1 MIGHIL
7 NKIQKQG
14 HYTMSDEI
22 KSGKK
27 VIDEFFAEIMNIEG
41 VDKKTVEKLALLYS
55 EGKLTDTNIENAMGQ
70 LLQEE
75 LATTEEKDGK
85 D

>member
-1 MIGHIL
+1 MA
-7 NKIQKQG
+7 
-14 HYTMSDEI
+14 DEI
-22 KSGKK
+22 KSGKQ

-41 VDKKTVEKLALLYS
+41 VDKKTVEKLTSLYG
-55 EGKLTDTNIENAMGQ
+55 EDKLTDSNIQNAMDK

-75 LATTEEKDGK
+75 LDANEEKDDK

>member
-14 HYTMSDEI
+14 HYAMSEEI
-22 KSGKK
+22 KSGKE
-27 VIDEFFAEIMNIEG
+27 VIDEFFAEIMNVEG
-41 VDKKTVEKLALLYS
+41 VDKKTVEKLTSLYG
-55 EGKLTDTNIENAMGQ
+55 EGKLTDTNIQNAMEQ

-75 LATTEEKDGK
+75 LDTTEEKDGK
-85 D
+85 A

>member
-1 MIGHIL
+1 MTD
-7 NKIQKQG
+7 K
-14 HYTMSDEI
+14 I
-22 KSGKK
+22 KSGKE

-41 VDKKTVEKLALLYS
+41 VDKKTVEKLTSLYS
-55 EGKLTDTNIENAMGQ
+55 EGKLTDINIQNAMEQ

-75 LATTEEKDGK
+75 LNTNKEKDGK

>member
-1 MIGHIL
+1 
-7 NKIQKQG
+7 
-14 HYTMSDEI
+14 MSDGI
-22 KSGKK
+22 KSGKE

-41 VDKKTVEKLALLYS
+41 VDKKTVEKLTSLYT
-55 EGKLTDTNIENAMGQ
+55 EGKLTDTNIQNVMEK

-75 LATTEEKDGK
+75 LDTTEEKDGK

>member
-1 MIGHIL
+1 
-7 NKIQKQG
+7 
-14 HYTMSDEI
+14 MSDEI
-22 KSGKK
+22 KSGKQ

-41 VDKKTVEKLALLYS
+41 VDKKTVAKLTSLYD